1 MVEGKVNRNEWS
13 GLTPVQLFEKYASN
27 AGGLTTAAVEEKQK
41 VFGKNQLEK
50 EKRDNVFVVFA
61 QQFRSPVVLLLVGA
75 CIASFALQEFAEG
88 CVILFIVLINSCLAT
103 QQEMSA
109 GDAVAK
115 LAAMAAPKCKVLRD
129 GDVQDVEASELVPG
143 DVIELA
149 TGDGVPADC
158 RLFECMEIL
167 ANEALLTGESEEV
180 RKVLVVD
187 DLDEPFAKNMC
198 FMSTSITN
206 GRGKAIITAT
216 GMRTQVGQI
225 AFQLNTAKKEGN
237 KLTPL
242 QMALNRLGGIIGS
255 IAVVVLILIV
265 VIAYLK
271 GYEDPDEPGENKILV
286 LVKVA
291 VGFAVSAVPE
301 GLPMVVTI
309 CLALG
314 CHDMVQRKALMCSL
328 PAVET
333 LGSCSVVCSDKTGT
347 LTEGK
352 MTAIRVFTFVRA
364 GDSTVQDFHFYPTKG
379 FNPNGGLFKT
389 KDLTNEKKSEIESMY
404 QESVGTFKAGATFPQ
419 YGNICTNHGDPEDKS
434 WESVSARAFMTS
446 CFLNSHSTTLNY
458 FGDNGDTWL
467 PKGNMSEAAIIV
479 AAAKMRINMP
489 ANDPVAN
496 VRAQHAMFEA
506 LEVPFNSDR
515 KMQITVHRCQ
525 TPGSVAGIAFG
536 KGQEHFDAFAIIKGA
551 PDRIMPLMPFVPIKT
566 GNLVQMDLSNI
577 RSGVEEQKITE
588 CNDSLAEQALRVLAA
603 GAMPLGEKE
612 LSALQSMDKADDRL
626 TWFKE
631 QRKACLVGLIG
642 NQDPPRPGVAG
653 AIATCRSAGIRV
665 VMITGDQKPTAVAI
679 ARQIQL
685 LKDGEDVADKVLVC
699 SEMRDE
705 QNLIKPDSVLDEMC
719 GRVNVFSRAQP
730 EDKIAIVHTL
740 QRMGFVCGMTG
751 DGVNDAPAL
760 KAADIGI
767 AMGIAGTDVAK
778 GAADMILLDDN
789 FVTIVVAVE
798 EGRKIYAN
806 IQKFVSFLLGTNI
819 GEILYLT
826 VSVLASMPV
835 PLKALQI
842 IFLNLMSDGC
852 PAVALSKEP
861 ADPGTMKIPPRAKKS
876 NIMTRH
882 WWLFGNFPHVFF
894 LACITMAALSISLHL
909 NLGAITLDQID
920 DLCTSLT
927 DSEGS
932 APIATSCVCY
942 NFQYEKGDWQTQVD
956 YYKEGSTCSFGSVV
970 AGSITYDG
978 WVSKEDAWSLFVVSH
993 SDVLTAAGCD
1003 VSTCQLPYPDG
1014 DWTNYQSA
1022 LSDKWTT
1029 STDEGGWGCGES
1041 LYDKFSDENHDSG
1054 FAGDF
1059 CKTKNTK
1066 IARTQTFI
1074 TAVYCE
1080 MMRAYTVRVA
1090 PGDGTDPPWM
1100 WEVFMRNGWM
1110 HVACTISFWLTIFV
1124 TLCPGVQDLFTLSP
1138 PPFYGYLI
1146 AFSLSLCNAIFDEFI
1161 PKPLYKWLI
1170 IRRRAKSAS

>member
-1 MVEGKVNRNEWS
+1 
-13 GLTPVQLFEKYASN
+13 
-27 AGGLTTAAVEEKQK
+27 
-41 VFGKNQLEK
+41 
-50 EKRDNVFVVFA
+50 
-61 QQFRSPVVLLLVGA
+61 
-75 CIASFALQEFAEG
+75 
-88 CVILFIVLINSCLAT
+88 
-103 QQEMSA
+103 
-109 GDAVAK
+109 
-115 LAAMAAPKCKVLRD
+115 
-129 GDVQDVEASELVPG
+129 
-143 DVIELA
+143 
-149 TGDGVPADC
+149 
-158 RLFECMEIL
+158 
-167 ANEALLTGESEEV
+167 
-180 RKVLVVD
+180 
-187 DLDEPFAKNMC
+187 
-198 FMSTSITN
+198 
-206 GRGKAIITAT
+206 
-216 GMRTQVGQI
+216 
-225 AFQLNTAKKEGN
+225 
-237 KLTPL
+237 
-242 QMALNRLGGIIGS
+242 
-255 IAVVVLILIV
+255 
-265 VIAYLK
+265 
-271 GYEDPDEPGENKILV
+271 
-286 LVKVA
+286 
-291 VGFAVSAVPE
+291 
-301 GLPMVVTI
+301 
-309 CLALG
+309 
-314 CHDMVQRKALMCSL
+314 
-328 PAVET
+328 
-333 LGSCSVVCSDKTGT
+333 
-347 LTEGK
+347 
-352 MTAIRVFTFVRA
+352 
-364 GDSTVQDFHFYPTKG
+364 
-379 FNPNGGLFKT
+379 
-389 KDLTNEKKSEIESMY
+389 
-404 QESVGTFKAGATFPQ
+404 
-419 YGNICTNHGDPEDKS
+419 
-434 WESVSARAFMTS
+434 
-446 CFLNSHSTTLNY
+446 
-458 FGDNGDTWL
+458 
-467 PKGNMSEAAIIV
+467 MSEAAIIV

-603 GAMPLGEKE
+603 GVMPLGEKE

-819 GEILYLT
+819 GEIVYLT

-861 ADPGTMKIPPRAKKS
+861 ANPG
-876 NIMTRH
+876 IMSEEISPQEIQH
-882 WWLFGNFPHVFF
+882 HV
-894 LACITMAALSISLHL
+894 
-909 NLGAITLDQID
+909 
-920 DLCTSLT
+920 TSL
-927 DSEGS
+927 
-932 APIATSCVCY
+932 
-942 NFQYEKGDWQTQVD
+942 
-956 YYKEGSTCSFGSVV
+956 V
-970 AGSITYDG
+970 A
-978 WVSKEDAWSLFVVSH
+978 VR
-993 SDVLTAAGCD
+993 
-1003 VSTCQLPYPDG
+1003 
-1014 DWTNYQSA
+1014 
-1022 LSDKWTT
+1022 
-1029 STDEGGWGCGES
+1029 
-1041 LYDKFSDENHDSG
+1041 KFPSYLLR
-1054 FAGDF
+1054 
-1059 CKTKNTK
+1059 
-1066 IARTQTFI
+1066 IAR
-1074 TAVYCE
+1074 CS
-1080 MMRAYTVRVA
+1080 
-1090 PGDGTDPPWM
+1090 GGT
-1100 WEVFMRNGWM
+1100 
-1110 HVACTISFWLTIFV
+1110 
-1124 TLCPGVQDLFTLSP
+1124 GVGPLFQFGCHYP
-1138 PPFYGYLI
+1138 
-1146 AFSLSLCNAIFDEFI
+1146 
-1161 PKPLYKWLI
+1161 
-1170 IRRRAKSAS
+1170 